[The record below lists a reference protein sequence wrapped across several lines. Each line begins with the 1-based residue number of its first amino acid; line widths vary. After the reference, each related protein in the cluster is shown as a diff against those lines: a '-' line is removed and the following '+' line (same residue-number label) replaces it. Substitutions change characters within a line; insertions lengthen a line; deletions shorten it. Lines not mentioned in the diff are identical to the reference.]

1 MKSRQ
6 YLQIPGPT
14 NVPEPVLRSLSTPM
28 TNYRGPEFTQLV
40 RDNVAVLKRL
50 LATSGDVLIFPS
62 SGSGALEASLVNLF
76 SPGDTIISVSQG
88 VFSQRYGTIARAFG
102 LEVREIEKTLGQ
114 AVTPADIE
122 QLLSGDDAGLIKAV
136 CLPQNETATGVAN
149 DIEAIAQLIRRL
161 NHPALLVVDGVSSVA
176 SVAMLMDEWSVDVVI
191 TASQKGLMLPP
202 GLGIVA
208 LNDKAWRAVEQSRLP
223 KWYWDFSAMRDAMA
237 QGQFPYTPAVSLI
250 YGLKV
255 ALELLE
261 QEGFEQVWQRHKR
274 NARLVR
280 VAGRAIGLTTLA
292 DEAVASETV
301 TAFMLPDAIEF
312 SQLNQLVQ
320 TEYNIV
326 LGGGLGPLAGKAF
339 RVGHL
344 GALDIPE
351 IYAIMSGLE
360 LSLRKLGHAAEAGA
374 AAKAISLALSE

>member
-114 AVTPADIE
+114 AVTPADVE
-122 QLLSGDDAGLIKAV
+122 QLLSGDDAGRIKAV

-312 SQLNQLVQ
+312 SQLNQLMQ

>member
-14 NVPEPVLRSLSTPM
+14 NVPEAVLRSLSTPM
-28 TNYRGPEFTQLV
+28 TNYRGPVFAQLV

-50 LATSGDVLIFPS
+50 LATDGEVLIFPC
-62 SGSGALEASLVNLF
+62 SGSGALEATVVNLF

-88 VFSQRYGTIARAFG
+88 VFSQRYGKIARAFG
-102 LEVREIEKTLGQ
+102 LEVREIEKTWGE
-114 AVTPADIE
+114 AVEPADIE
-122 QLLSGDDAGLIKAV
+122 WLLSQDEAGLIKAV

-149 DIEAIAQLIRRL
+149 DIEAIARLIRRL
-161 NHPALLVVDGVSSVA
+161 EHPALLVVDGVSSVA
-176 SVAMLMDEWSVDVVI
+176 SVPLLMDEWGVDVVVS
-191 TASQKGLMLPP
+191 ASQKGMMLPP

-208 LNDKAWRAVEQSRLP
+208 LNDKAWRAVAASRLP

-250 YGLKV
+250 YGMQV
-255 ALELLE
+255 ALEMLE

-280 VAGRAIGLTTLA
+280 TAGRAMGLSTLA

-301 TAFMLPDAIEF
+301 TTFMLPEGVAFD
-312 SQLNQLVQ
+312 QLNQLMQ
-320 TEYNIV
+320 TNYNIV
-326 LGGGLGPLAGKAF
+326 LGGGLGQLAGKAF

-360 LSLRKLGHAAEAGA
+360 LCLHQLGHDVAAGSA
-374 AAKAISLALSE
+374 AQAISLALSE